1 MYMYCMY
8 NIHISIAANELTYVS
23 SNDSL
28 ISVTM
33 ADCGA
38 SVNLNTLSMTDNS
51 VLVVSNPQKA
61 LQSLTTIP
69 APMTSLPLLTVPA
82 YNERLN

>member
-1 MYMYCMY
+1 MK
-8 NIHISIAANELTYVS
+8 LTYAS

-51 VLVVSNPQKA
+51 VVVVSNPQKA
-61 LQSLTTIP
+61 PSH
-69 APMTSLPLLTVPA
+69 
-82 YNERLN
+82 